1 VQTRRIVL
9 TNLSHFEKYLL
20 TVIVGLSSGISWITF
35 ILWNRLIRERFP
47 KDLTLDQIYSLRFY
61 IVLYLC
67 ICLMIWTIFYG
78 YKVQQQYLGN
88 PIKGGLIRFGF
99 LNLFVYLETRE
110 LQKTGKS
117 LFNKESVA
125 TDSLF
130 RRVYK
135 GVINFLCNVINF
147 FYNYIVNSPMFLWG
161 YFRLNGPLYFIN
173 PLRNLCYNLGNW
185 TYPFF
190 NKDMSKDKYVFRAT
204 ICITIFIYL
213 PRVIAF
219 SVFLFEISVNK
230 RLDYFYSVAVI
241 LLIPY
246 IYKSIRQIAL
256 DFGIY
261 DTVELQENPGLL
273 ILLSKDLAE
282 YKLFV
287 IQQNYT
293 QLIRDLEAAEQ
304 LLNKDKSI
312 KYFMF
317 KNGPVFSDE
326 HFRIAKNTYFYAER
340 LESSMWV
347 LYETEGEYSNIQK
360 FLISLLLA
368 ISFGI
373 WLLIILQ
380 LY

>member
-1 VQTRRIVL
+1 MRRIVL
-9 TNLSHFEKYLL
+9 TNLSHFEKYLF

-88 PIKGGLIRFGF
+88 PIKEGLISFGF
-99 LNLFVYLETRE
+99 LKLFVYLETRE

-117 LFNKESVA
+117 LLHEESVPA
-125 TDSLF
+125 DSIF
-130 RRVYK
+130 RRMYK
-135 GVINFLCNVINF
+135 RLIDFLSIVIDF
-147 FYNYIVNSPMFLWG
+147 FHNYIANSPMFLWG

-190 NKDMSKDKYVFRAT
+190 NKDMSKNKYVFRAT
-204 ICITIFIYL
+204 ISITIFIYL

-261 DTVELQENPGLL
+261 DTIELQENAGLL
-273 ILLSKDLAE
+273 VLLPKDLAK
-282 YKLFV
+282 YKKRA
-287 IQQNYT
+287 IENNYYW
-293 QLIRDLEAAEQ
+293 LIKDLELCE
-304 LLNKDKSI
+304 KSEGESRR
-312 KYFMF
+312 YFMF
-317 KNGPVFSDE
+317 KNGPSVSDE
-326 HFRIAKNTYFYAER
+326 MFFISGSTYFYAER

-347 LYETEGEYSNIQK
+347 LWETEDQYSDIQK

>member
-1 VQTRRIVL
+1 MRRIVL
-9 TNLSHFEKYLL
+9 TNLSHLEKYLF

-88 PIKGGLIRFGF
+88 PIKEGLISFGF
-99 LNLFVYLETRE
+99 LKLFVYLETRE

-117 LFNKESVA
+117 LLHEESVPA
-125 TDSLF
+125 DSIF
-130 RRVYK
+130 RRMYK
-135 GVINFLCNVINF
+135 RLIDFLSIVIDF
-147 FYNYIVNSPMFLWG
+147 FHNYIANSPMFLWG

-185 TYPFF
+185 AYPFF
-190 NKDMSKDKYVFRAT
+190 NKDMSKNKYVLRAT

-213 PRVIAF
+213 PRVLAF

-246 IYKSIRQIAL
+246 LYKSIRQIAL

-261 DTVELQENPGLL
+261 DTIELQENAGLL
-273 ILLSKDLAE
+273 VLLPKDLAK
-282 YKLFV
+282 YKKRA
-287 IQQNYT
+287 IENNYYW
-293 QLIRDLEAAEQ
+293 LIKDLELCE
-304 LLNKDKSI
+304 KSEGESRR
-312 KYFMF
+312 YFMF
-317 KNGPVFSDE
+317 KNGPSVSDE
-326 HFRIAKNTYFYAER
+326 MFFISGSTYFYAER

-347 LYETEGEYSNIQK
+347 LWETEDQYSDIQK